1 MKIYTKTG
9 DEGTTGLFG
18 GDRVSKDNARI
29 EAYGTVDELNSN
41 IGYLRTK
48 VKDADID
55 AYLSLMQVS
64 LFTVGSQLA
73 TPHHKKLS
81 VKPICDADI
90 NEVES
95 QIDKLES
102 MIDPLQT
109 FILPGGHESSAF
121 CQIVRTVCRRAER
134 RVVSLSQE
142 TEVAYELLHY
152 LNRLS
157 DYFFVLSRVLNK
169 QNGRE
174 DIPWIPS

>member
-18 GDRVSKDNARI
+18 GDRVTKDNARI
-29 EAYGTVDELNSN
+29 EAYGTIDELNST

-55 AYLSLMQVS
+55 SFLSTIQIS

-73 TPHHKKLS
+73 TPSTKKLS
-81 VKPICDADI
+81 VKPISDADI
-90 NEVES
+90 NGIES
-95 QIDKLES
+95 QIDKLDS
-102 MIDPLQT
+102 IIDPLQT

-142 TEVAYELLHY
+142 TDVAYEIMHY

-174 DIPWIPS
+174 DIPWVPS